1 MNNQKTKNITLI
13 NTIFSL
19 LLQIVTIISG
29 FIIPRLI
36 LKTFGS
42 DVNGLVSS
50 LNQFL
55 SYISLIEGGLT
66 GVVLASLYKPLEE
79 KNYNKVSGIV
89 KATNK
94 FFKKLAI
101 IFLVYTLFLSI
112 IYPIVVTSS
121 FSFEFICYLTWIL
134 SINLFMQYFFSLTWR
149 ILLQADKK
157 VALVS
162 IVQIICIILNTISVV
177 ILINIFPDIHVVKLA
192 TAIIYLIQPIT
203 FNIYIEKHFDIT
215 KNVKPDKEAIS
226 QRWNGFGINTAA
238 FIHNNTDIIL
248 LTILT
253 NLKDVSIYS
262 IYYLVVNGL
271 KSLITSISAGIVP
284 TLGHSLARDDKETI
298 NKFFNKYEF
307 IILLITFIFFTIGGL
322 LITPFVQIYTYGIND
337 TNYYQPIFGW
347 LMIIAEMLYCIREP
361 YLQVAYSSNKFKE
374 ISKYAYIEAGLN
386 IAISLLLVPKF
397 GIIGVAVGTLVAMAY
412 RTGFHIWYLKN
423 NILNRKIKHS
433 IKIISIFAVGLI
445 ISVILS
451 NILFKFIDVN
461 VISWIVY
468 AIKNSILVLLI
479 YFIIIIIF
487 YKDIVKEIINKIIPS
502 RH

>member
-121 FSFEFICYLTWIL
+121 FSFEFICSLTWIL

-307 IILLITFIFFTIGGL
+307 IILLMNKSNSFILFSLTGSCRF
-322 LITPFVQIYTYGIND
+322 
-337 TNYYQPIFGW
+337 
-347 LMIIAEMLYCIREP
+347 
-361 YLQVAYSSNKFKE
+361 SSC
-374 ISKYAYIEAGLN
+374 
-386 IAISLLLVPKF
+386 LLLPADRF
-397 GIIGVAVGTLVAMAY
+397 IQ
-412 RTGFHIWYLKN
+412 RTTPVLSFFLSLHFLTDQAFHDFLKLQYLIVICSALLCIPGFRFFHELLFRSRFFHWDIFK
-423 NILNRKIKHS
+423 LNSFS
-433 IKIISIFAVGLI
+433 IQDPDTRF
-445 ISVILS
+445 
-451 NILFKFIDVN
+451 
-461 VISWIVY
+461 
-468 AIKNSILVLLI
+468 
-479 YFIIIIIF
+479 
-487 YKDIVKEIINKIIPS
+487 
-502 RH
+502 